1 RRGRSWVVQLY
12 VRLLI
17 GRFQVRI
24 LVAEPLNSKS
34 ALFRPTGFVEPR
46 ESSLGMILPRS
57 SLHGVGVGAGLT
69 GGRRKRPQ
77 LALIDDDSVA
87 GVLQDCLPRVLRG

>member
-1 RRGRSWVVQLY
+1 MVQLY
-12 VRLLI
+12 IRLLP

-24 LVAEPLNSKS
+24 LVAEPLSSKS

-46 ESSLGMILPRS
+46 ESRLGMILPRS

-69 GGRRKRPQ
+69 GGRRKPPR
-77 LALIDDDSVA
+77 LARMTMIRSQVSSKNACRACYAVDVA
-87 GVLQDCLPRVLRG
+87 